1 MRELDSENKYDEERL
16 SLRESHCV
24 DFTEL
29 DDFIVAHLNK
39 LKYHNDLN
47 FLLQQHEGCRKILSV
62 FEEMVNRL
70 REFHLKFDLEKL
82 EALIDQYLDGNI
94 QVYLKEI
101 GQLVRYAGMART
113 LWAEVLDQQDT
124 MKQSLLDKKTHR

>member
-1 MRELDSENKYDEERL
+1 MRELDSENKHDEERL

-24 DFTEL
+24 DFIEL

-82 EALIDQYLDGNI
+82 EALID
-94 QVYLKEI
+94 
-101 GQLVRYAGMART
+101 
-113 LWAEVLDQQDT
+113 
-124 MKQSLLDKKTHR
+124 